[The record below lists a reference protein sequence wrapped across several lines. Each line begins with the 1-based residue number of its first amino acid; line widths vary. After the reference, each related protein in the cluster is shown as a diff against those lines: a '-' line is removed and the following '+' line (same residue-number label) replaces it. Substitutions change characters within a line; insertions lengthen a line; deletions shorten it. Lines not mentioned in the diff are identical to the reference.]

1 MGPEF
6 PWSAHARPR
15 RAEKRSVRVGA
26 AARIL
31 LKRFWPPTHDWD
43 RAPGSFFARGHI
55 WCKAVHFV
63 EGRANTQLRTS
74 ADAYNR
80 REVRPRFPGFGR
92 PAYTHT
98 SFGKSPSTAAKPR
111 TPCTNDLRSPV
122 SHKINSFQRTEKRR
136 IGHGRHTLTQ
146 LSQAG
151 RALRPPRPQ
160 NGIHTQANEKFSQRL
175 ANHINPAAA
184 GPRVGRRRRVCGS
197 DEGKRASIFRRRVEV

>member
-1 MGPEF
+1 MIGPEF

-98 SFGKSPSTAAKPR
+98 SLHGGQDADALNERIDIAFIAQ
-111 TPCTNDLRSPV
+111 
-122 SHKINSFQRTEKRR
+122 INSVQRPEKRR
-136 IGHGRHTLTQ
+136 IGQGRHTLTQ

-151 RALRPPRPQ
+151 RAPRPPTTKWHPHP
-160 NGIHTQANEKFSQRL
+160 NKPGTS
-175 ANHINPAAA
+175 PA
-184 GPRVGRRRRVCGS
+184 PGRRR
-197 DEGKRASIFRRRVEV
+197 

>member
-1 MGPEF
+1 MIGPEF

-98 SFGKSPSTAAKPR
+98 SFGKSPSGGQTADAVHER
-111 TPCTNDLRSPV
+111 FEIAGIAQNQQRSAHREASHRSGPPHTHTALTKLGEPSSRARV
-122 SHKINSFQRTEKRR
+122 SS
-136 IGHGRHTLTQ
+136 
-146 LSQAG
+146 
-151 RALRPPRPQ
+151 PPTAQWPPHPNKQ
-160 NGIHTQANEKFSQRL
+160 EI
-175 ANHINPAAA
+175 
-184 GPRVGRRRRVCGS
+184 
-197 DEGKRASIFRRRVEV
+197 